1 METGKSPT
9 GETKMAP
16 RIAIAEQFLAS
27 AKDMGDEVMIASAR
41 RVLSAAWYPRT
52 KPCTD
57 WDRANFIEWQNQ

>member
-1 METGKSPT
+1 
-9 GETKMAP
+9 MAP